1 MKKTI
6 LVTGGTGLVG
16 HAIQS
21 LVQTLDHSEYKWIF
35 LSSNCDLRVKSQVI
49 QTFQLHKP
57 THLIHLAANVG
68 GLYKN
73 MRDPIRIFND
83 NILMNENILE
93 VAHQFNV
100 QKGIFIL
107 SSCIFPVENITYPMK
122 ESDLHIG
129 IAHPSNESY
138 AYAKRMLELQCR
150 NYNRI
155 HGRNYICLSPVNIYG
170 PHDNYELK
178 NSHVI
183 PGIIHRLYL
192 SIKKNKNDFVMYGSG
207 RPVRQFIYSE
217 DLAKIIFFVLEQEE
231 LPHQH
236 FICCGPGE
244 ISIKELTFQIC
255 KVMGY
260 KKKFIGQDCSKSD
273 GCLKKTVD
281 NSRLMAI
288 LPDDFQFTSM
298 ESGLKKTIEWF
309 LTNYG
314 NCRGSREPKV
324 PLKPLLPPDTC
335 GNAIPFSEATEH
347 REPLVP

>member
-1 MKKTI
+1 MIKKTI

-21 LVQTLDHSEYKWIF
+21 LVQSQSLDSKWIF
-35 LSSNCDLRVKSQVI
+35 LSSKDCDLRIKSQVSQI
-49 QTFQLHKP
+49 FQLHKP

-93 VAHQFNV
+93 IAHQFNI

-107 SSCIFPVENITYPMK
+107 SSCVFPVKNIQYPMK
-122 ESDLHIG
+122 EDDLHIG

-155 HGRNYICLSPVNIYG
+155 HGRHYICLSPVNIYG
-170 PHDNYELK
+170 PHDNFELK

-183 PGIIHRLYL
+183 PGIMHRLYL
-192 SIKKNKNDFVMYGSG
+192 SILENKNDFQMYGSG

-217 DLAKIIFFVLEQEE
+217 DLAKIILLVIEKEK

-255 KVMGY
+255 KLMGY
-260 KKKFIGQDCSKSD
+260 KEEFIGRDKSKSD

-281 NSRLMAI
+281 NSRLQEI
-288 LPDDFQFTSM
+288 LPDNFQFTSM
-298 ESGLKKTIEWF
+298 KVGLKKTIEWF
-309 LTNYG
+309 LVNYK
-314 NCRGSREPKV
+314 NCRGSVRTI
-324 PLKPLLPPDTC
+324 L
-335 GNAIPFSEATEH
+335 N
-347 REPLVP
+347 